1 MRAYFKL
8 FKYSVLVTAI
18 IFLMPFKASAWWWND
33 GYQCDDDDINRG
45 RLNIM
50 TINILFSEIEDRDVR
65 LDEIAQFASSNNIH
79 IILLQ
84 EVVGGFL
91 TGTKNSAKDLQDFLK
106 FYGSNYNLKTA
117 FETGLPGLLAVANSI
132 LSRCEINFT
141 LVKRLSRASE
151 IEFGGR
157 VIKLPRNVQMARIEI
172 PGAGKISVYNTHWCA
187 GCSVEELGVHW
198 QETFK
203 FINIIESLLP
213 GENPVIFGGDLNLDR
228 FRNETERFL
237 YDSIVDNQGFADAHT
252 DFVLKKSPLDN
263 VTLCKTTKTKSQ
275 SLPDEYCTEEYCTI
289 GIEHCTIGVTEYGD
303 STPRR
308 IDYLFIKNFGDVL
321 NARVV
326 VNNKDENS
334 DPDPPAF
341 SDHAAV
347 VISVDLTVLP

>member
-1 MRAYFKL
+1 MRAHCKL
-8 FKYSVLVTAI
+8 FKYSVLVTAF
-18 IFLMPFKASAWWWND
+18 IFLLPFKASAWWWND
-33 GYQCDDDDINRG
+33 ADDYQCEDIG
-45 RLNIM
+45 DGPLNIM
-50 TINILFSEIEDRDVR
+50 TINLLFSEIEDRDVR
-65 LDEIAQFASSNNIH
+65 LDEIAQFASNNNIH

-91 TGTKNSAKDLQDFLK
+91 TGTKNSAKDLQDLLE

-117 FETGLPGLLAVANSI
+117 FETGVPGLLAVANSI
-132 LSRCEINFT
+132 LSRCEIKFT
-141 LVKRLSRASE
+141 LVKRLSRVSE

-157 VIKLPRNVQMARIEI
+157 VIKLPRNVQMARIKI

-228 FRNETERFL
+228 FRNETEEKL
-237 YDSIVDNQGFADAHT
+237 YKWIVNDQGFTDAYAD
-252 DFVLKKSPLDN
+252 FFLGES
-263 VTLCKTTKTKSQ
+263 LCKTE
-275 SLPDEYCTEEYCTI
+275 D
-289 GIEHCTIGVTEYGD
+289 EHCTIGVTEYGD

-326 VNNKDENS
+326 VNNKDE

-347 VISVDLTVLP
+347 VISVDLTYLP